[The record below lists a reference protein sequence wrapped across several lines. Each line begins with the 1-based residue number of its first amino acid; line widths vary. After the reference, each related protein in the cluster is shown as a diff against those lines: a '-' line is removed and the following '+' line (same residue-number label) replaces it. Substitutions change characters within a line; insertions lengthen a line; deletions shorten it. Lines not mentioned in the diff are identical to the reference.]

1 MVKIKKIKYYVSWKR
16 QDHTFAIINIF
27 FYLHELYI
35 LARRLISAR
44 MAFPSKQNQIENK
57 LQLKDIRVQFKNE
70 MIFFLHR
77 LEMNISLMLGDPLLN

>member
-1 MVKIKKIKYYVSWKR
+1 MVKIKKNKILCFMKTSRPHICNNK
-16 QDHTFAIINIF
+16 HF

-57 LQLKDIRVQFKNE
+57 LQLKDTRVQFKNE

-77 LEMNISLMLGDPLLN
+77 HEMNISLKLGDPLLN